1 MFKKLQQQRSE
12 EGFVLVAALMIML
25 VLTIIGIAMNR
36 DTNTEL
42 QIAGNDKVYKQSFY
56 DADGGTEFGA
66 EVLEQ
71 NIACLRFSAGG
82 VGSVAVDGNIILDN
96 NIAVN
101 STSKQFWLN
110 DVGHWTQ
117 INPLVPFPSDT
128 ARDMWYPPAYA
139 AGQPHT
145 NITVEGTVA
154 LGQDS
159 SILFAAGYLGL
170 GRSAAAGGTTLKY
183 EVYSQHIG
191 LNNSESTIRVEW
203 NHIIGREDTFC
214 RYD

>member
-1 MFKKLQQQRSE
+1 MLKKLQQQRSE

-71 NIACLRFSAGG
+71 NIACLKFSAPHA
-82 VGSVAVDGNIILDN
+82 GSIADTDGNIIIDSN
-96 NIAVN
+96 MVVK
-101 STSKQFWLN
+101 STSKQFWQN

-117 INPLVPFPSDT
+117 ISNPFPSDT
-128 ARDMWYPPAYA
+128 ARDMWYPPGYS
-139 AGQPHT
+139 AGEPHT
-145 NITVEGTVA
+145 NITVEGKVD

-159 SILFAAGYLGL
+159 SILFGAGYLGL
-170 GRSAAAGGTTLKY
+170 GRSAASGGTTLKY
-183 EVYSQHIG
+183 ELYSQHIG
-191 LNNSESTIRVEW
+191 LNNSESIIRVEW
-203 NHIIGREDTFC
+203 NHVIGREDTFC